1 VKRFAAMILLTC
13 VASASAE
20 AAGVREIEV
29 TAGANGPSIQAL
41 IWTPCAEPS
50 RDVRLLNGRVVLPG
64 VRDCAISG
72 GKLPLIVISHGGG
85 GDFTG
90 HRDTAET
97 LADAG
102 FIVVALNHPRDS
114 GRLDMTRANVM
125 AALIERP
132 TDVKRLVDYM
142 LQSSPV
148 AAKIDSD
155 RIGFFGFSR
164 GGYTGLVLAGAVA
177 EYPSDVAARPPGYD
191 ARFKAFAIV
200 DPLTLAFFPTKDNF
214 QRVVAP
220 LQLWSSQNGGQ
231 GVTPEKVAAVANDL
245 PQRPDFHLVPNSTH
259 LSFLMP
265 CPPAVAK
272 VAGEVCVDPPG
283 FDRAAFHDQFNAQVL
298 AFFRR
303 NVTP

>member
-1 VKRFAAMILLTC
+1 MLLSC
-13 VASASAE
+13 LVSASAQ

-29 TAGANGPSIQAL
+29 TADANGPAIQAV
-41 IWTPCAEPS
+41 IWSPCAAPPEELKLLGE
-50 RDVRLLNGRVVLPG
+50 RLVLPG

-72 GKLPLIVISHGGG
+72 SKLPLIVISHGFGG
-85 GDFTG
+85 GLTS
-90 HRDTAET
+90 HQDTAQA
-97 LADAG
+97 LADGG

-114 GRLDMTRANVM
+114 GLDMTHANEM
-125 AALIERP
+125 SALTERP

-177 EYPSDVAARPPGYD
+177 QHASDVPATPAGYD
-191 ARFKAFAIV
+191 SRFKAFVIA
-200 DPLTLAFFPTKDNF
+200 DPLTLTFFPAKDNF
-214 QRVVAP
+214 RNVVAP

-231 GVTPEKVAAVANDL
+231 GVTPEKVAAVASDL
-245 PQRPDFHLVPNSTH
+245 PLRPEFRVVPNSTH

-265 CPPAVAK
+265 CRPAVAK
-272 VAGEVCVDPPG
+272 VAGEPCVDPPG
-283 FDRAAFHDQFNAQVL
+283 FDRTAFHDRFNAQVL
-298 AFFRR
+298 TFFHQ
-303 NVTP
+303 NLTQ